1 MMRRM
6 ATLWIFGL
14 LALAVPA
21 FAQWAEEGQT
31 VREVEIKFVGPATV
45 NRAIVMANIQTKV
58 GQPLARRLIEQDV
71 RDLIGTGYFFDVRV
85 LREPVGDGVKVV
97 YQLQGKATVQQ
108 IIVEGYKYFKLDRLK
123 REITFKE
130 GDIYDERKAH
140 LDAQKIVALYQ
151 KYAYPDAKVTP
162 TANLDKDTGK
172 AIVRFTIE
180 EGPRVYIKRIELHGV
195 KSIPP
200 KQIYKLMKTRHRW
213 FLSWVSGTG
222 VLKDDQFKEDLE
234 QVRELYQ
241 KQGYLDMEITGTRT
255 ERIGPQWM
263 KVHID
268 IFEGRQYKVGSIT
281 IEGNK
286 LFTTDAL
293 LKRLK
298 MHEGT
303 TFTPDGLRG
312 DTKAMEDYYG
322 TRGYLDTQVRTTRN
336 PNVETGR
343 LDLVYTIREGELSY
357 IEKIDIRGNTKT
369 KDKVIRRE
377 LAVVPGQ
384 IYDTVRVE
392 KSAERLRNLG
402 YFSKVETTQIGRA
415 HV

>member
-195 KSIPP
+195 KSIP
-200 KQIYKLMKTRHRW
+200 
-213 FLSWVSGTG
+213 
-222 VLKDDQFKEDLE
+222 
-234 QVRELYQ
+234 
-241 KQGYLDMEITGTRT
+241 
-255 ERIGPQWM
+255 
-263 KVHID
+263 
-268 IFEGRQYKVGSIT
+268 
-281 IEGNK
+281 
-286 LFTTDAL
+286 
-293 LKRLK
+293 
-298 MHEGT
+298 
-303 TFTPDGLRG
+303 
-312 DTKAMEDYYG
+312 
-322 TRGYLDTQVRTTRN
+322 
-336 PNVETGR
+336 
-343 LDLVYTIREGELSY
+343 
-357 IEKIDIRGNTKT
+357 
-369 KDKVIRRE
+369 
-377 LAVVPGQ
+377 
-384 IYDTVRVE
+384 
-392 KSAERLRNLG
+392 
-402 YFSKVETTQIGRA
+402 QIGRA